1 MSLIPFTV
9 FITTTIVLSFANFQ
23 DISMMVGAGVV
34 GLLIGMLF
42 CRDLNGYW
50 EVILEGLGSKAAMTA
65 VMLWLQE

>member
-1 MSLIPFTV
+1 MSEV
-9 FITTTIVLSFANFQ
+9 F
-23 DISMMVGAGVV
+23 SMMVGTGVV
-34 GLLIGMLF
+34 GLLTGMLF